1 MDIQRYFSREK
12 EKQPQEIG
20 RPVDSEGAGVIE
32 VSNGIAAIGLRIF
45 LFSSNNKHLLAGLGT
60 MHCLN

>member
-1 MDIQRYFSREK
+1 MDIRRYFSREK

-20 RPVDSEGAGVIE
+20 RPVDSEGASVIE
-32 VSNGIAAIGLRIF
+32 VSNGLCLRIV

-60 MHCLN
+60 MHSLN

>member
-1 MDIQRYFSREK
+1 MDIRRYFSREK

-20 RPVDSEGAGVIE
+20 SPVDSEGAGVIE
-32 VSNGIAAIGLRIF
+32 VSNGIGLMIF